1 MNPQIGMAVYRR
13 FVYQSLH
20 TINFDNPVYRK
31 TTSSSSPYA
40 TDGVGASGEQLNTLS
55 SVLTSTSTLT
65 HLSSLTSSSHHLAS
79 SDPSSDDGGGGG
91 GASSIRRV
99 ITASTTL
106 GDEVCLSD

>member
-1 MNPQIGMAVYRR
+1 MTVYRR

-20 TINFDNPVYRK
+20 SINFDNPVYRK

-65 HLSSLTSSSHHLAS
+65 SLTSSSHLAS
-79 SDPSSDDGGGGG
+79 SDPSSDDSGG
-91 GASSIRRV
+91 IRRV

-106 GDEVCLSD
+106 GDEVCLIDCAET